1 MFRHFSQVDRSA
13 SRRFVGTGLG
23 LAISK
28 RLVDAM
34 GGTIGVSSMP
44 GQGSTFWFTVNLP
57 VTEAPIHEDAGA
69 AQRRL
74 SPPVR
79 ILVAEDILTNQIIV
93 QSMLEGAGHE
103 VVVVNNGA
111 EAVAAAQTK
120 PYDLVLMDMEMP
132 EMNGVTA
139 ARVIRTSDPMHEL
152 PIVALSAN
160 AMPEE
165 IARCREAGMDD
176 HVAKPIDRDELLRTI
191 AKWSPTNRRDTRRPA
206 GTSEPERPAEVDG
219 VPPDSAAP

>member
-1 MFRHFSQVDRSA
+1 
-13 SRRFVGTGLG
+13 
-23 LAISK
+23 
-28 RLVDAM
+28 M
-34 GGTIGVSSMP
+34 GGMIGVSSTP

-57 VTEAPIHEDAGA
+57 ETEAPLHQEAPA
-69 AQRRL
+69 TQRRL

-79 ILVAEDILTNQIIV
+79 ILVAEDVVTNQIIV
-93 QSMLEGAGHE
+93 QSMLEGGGHE
-103 VVVVNNGA
+103 VVVVSNGA
-111 EAVAAAQTK
+111 EAVAAVQAK

-176 HVAKPIDRDELLRTI
+176 HLAKPIDRDELLRTI
-191 AKWSPTNRRDTRRPA
+191 AKWSPTNRRAMRAPA
-206 GTSEPERPAEVDG
+206 GTSELERPAEVG
-219 VPPDSAAP
+219 EVLPDSAAL